1 MSCVCFYYCTDS
13 AFAAEARNR
22 RGHERMWMRGER
34 MVVEEGIVKL
44 QAEGK
49 VQDEQFATT

>member
-22 RGHERMWMRGER
+22 RGHERMWVRGDR
-34 MVVEEGIVKL
+34 MVVEEAIVKL